1 MRLSAAAVLCSVLA
15 VLAQQAAAQCPSN
28 NICQARFDNLP
39 GGPVDCCKWDYT
51 KGKCF
56 WGSTPVSWTRVRV
69 CNQEGKNYE
78 VRAGAGGTSRT
89 AGLQFSRSS
98 MILV

>member
-1 MRLSAAAVLCSVLA
+1 MTLPPRLIAPAAFAAAAVLA

-56 WGSTPVSWTRVRV
+56 WGSWREQKDS
-69 CNQEGKNYE
+69 QK
-78 VRAGAGGTSRT
+78 
-89 AGLQFSRSS
+89 
-98 MILV
+98 MIEPS